1 MSDHHAPGNAR
12 DESLDKGPEYFRA
25 LYRVVR
31 AVNSSLHLH
40 TVLNLVAEKVAEA
53 LNVKACSLRLLDR
66 MTDTLTISAMH
77 GLSQQYM
84 QKGPVKLDKSQ
95 LDQEVL
101 QGQTVY
107 IRNAA
112 NDPRF
117 QYPEQ
122 ARTEGIVSVFCVP
135 LVSKGQVLGV
145 LRAYSDAEREFS
157 AFDEEF
163 LRTLASVSA
172 LAIENARLYEALKRD
187 LDETILALWGEKPI
201 PAALNEPDHHHI
213 D

>member
-1 MSDHHAPGNAR
+1 MPNYQASDPPQGSTDIGH
-12 DESLDKGPEYFRA
+12 EYFRA
-25 LYRVVR
+25 LYRVVT

-40 TVLNLVAEKVAEA
+40 TVLSLVAEKVAEA
-53 LNVKACSLRLLDR
+53 MNVKACSLRLLDR
-66 MTDTLTISAMH
+66 ATDTLTISAMH

-84 QKGPVKLDKSQ
+84 QKGPVKLEKSQ

-112 NDPRF
+112 RDPRF
-117 QYPEQ
+117 QYPEE

-135 LVSKGQVLGV
+135 LTCKGQVLGV
-145 LRAYSDAEREFS
+145 LRAYSGVEREFN

-172 LAIENARLYEALKRD
+172 LAIENARLYSALKQD

-201 PAALNEPDHHHI
+201 AAIQETDHHQV